1 MGNKILQALIRGFLH
16 LVFRYRVEGLENI
29 PAEGG
34 TIVALNHRSY
44 WDVVFAG
51 SIICRP
57 LRYMAKAA
65 LFKNPLFGWLIT
77 TLGAFPVQRGKGDLG
92 AIKTALEI
100 LKGGNVML
108 IFPEGRRVL
117 DGSHPGA
124 KPGVALIATA
134 AKVPVVPICISGKY
148 KLWHKITFKI
158 GEPIYLYEGLE
169 KRPDGKKLQEMSDK
183 IMDSV
188 YAMEGII

>member
-1 MGNKILQALIRGFLH
+1 MGHKILQALMRGFLH
-16 LVFRYRVEGLENI
+16 LIFRYNVEGIENV
-29 PAEGG
+29 PTDGG
-34 TIVALNHRSY
+34 VIVALNHRSY

-51 SIICRP
+51 AIIRRP

-65 LFKNPLFGWLIT
+65 LFKNPLFSWLIT
-77 TLGAFPVQRGKGDLG
+77 TLGAFPIQRGKGDIG
-92 AIKTALEI
+92 AIKSALAI
-100 LKGGNVML
+100 LNGGNVML

-117 DGSHPGA
+117 DGSHPGG

-158 GEPIYLYEGLE
+158 GEPIYLSADGQ
-169 KRPDGKKLQEMSDK
+169 KRPDGAELQKMSDN
-183 IMDSV
+183 IMNAV
-188 YAMEGII
+188 YAMEVG